1 MFSLI
6 ILFSLVNLS
15 LITYN
20 KNSISYYL
28 ELIVDNL
35 YNIVLYILLMN
46 IMWLIINLNST
57 K

>member
-6 ILFSLVNLS
+6 ILFSLVNLC

-35 YNIVLYILLMN
+35 YNILFYIFY
-46 IMWLIINLNST
+46 
-57 K
+57 